1 MECITYKALIGST
14 SMSCGS
20 TTEIADALTRAV
32 IWLSFDEYEV
42 DPIEYDFPI
51 RTISRDF
58 RKNIDNSNKQLINV
72 SLKQMTISTDKG
84 II

>member
-1 MECITYKALIGST
+1 
-14 SMSCGS
+14 MSCGS

-58 RKNIDNSNKQLINV
+58 RKNIDNSHKQLINV